1 MDEKNE
7 RKEDIDN
14 LEVEALKDADLE
26 DVAGGGDSNG
36 SSSCCTYNIKT
47 ADTAGIE

>member
-7 RKEDIDN
+7 RKEDIEN

-26 DVAGGGDSNG
+26 DVAGGDSNG
-36 SSSCCTYNIKT
+36 SSSCCTYNNRG
-47 ADTAGIE
+47 ADT

>member
-7 RKEDIDN
+7 RKDDIDN
-14 LEVEALKDADLE
+14 LEVDALKDADLE
-26 DVAGGGDSNG
+26 DVAGGDSNG

-47 ADTAGIE
+47 AMDAPAN

>member
-7 RKEDIDN
+7 RNKEDIDN

-26 DVAGGGDSNG
+26 DVAGGDSNG

-47 ADTAGIE
+47 AEAQ